1 MNTQSN
7 PVRSNFNYDIDTDID
22 RYRQWCKKNYTY
34 RNEPRL
40 K

>member
-7 PVRSNFNYDIDTDID
+7 PVRSNFNYDIDTNID
-22 RYRQWCKKNYTY
+22 RYQQWCKENYTY
-34 RNEPRL
+34 HNKFML